1 MQHSVIPLWAWRV
14 VAVFGHGHTGRPY
27 ALARSSDWAGLS
39 PYWARRLC
47 LAWKRARASRAPA
60 RHAVQFPHKQNSVEG
75 CSAQVSFPGNK
86 QDAKTFHSAGQ
97 HSEGSKGSR
106 MRESNETL
114 PSILPSLCRV
124 QATKYMSTLIV
135 PYNIN
140 YFNLSLK
147 LSVYIFEHRFLTKCH
162 HVFGQLM

>member
-1 MQHSVIPLWAWRV
+1 V
-14 VAVFGHGHTGRPY
+14 VGH
-27 ALARSSDWAGLS
+27 L
-39 PYWARRLC
+39 
-47 LAWKRARASRAPA
+47 
-60 RHAVQFPHKQNSVEG
+60 
-75 CSAQVSFPGNK
+75 AQVSFPGDK
-86 QDAKTFHSAGQ
+86 QDAKTFHRVGQ
-97 HSEGSKGSR
+97 RSKGSKGSR

-147 LSVYIFEHRFLTKCH
+147 LSVYIFEHQFLTKRC